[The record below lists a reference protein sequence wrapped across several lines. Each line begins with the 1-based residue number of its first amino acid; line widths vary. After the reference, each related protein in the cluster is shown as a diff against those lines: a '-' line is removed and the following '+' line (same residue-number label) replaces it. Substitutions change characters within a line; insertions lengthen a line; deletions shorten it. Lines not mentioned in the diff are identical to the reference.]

1 MSVETILR
9 EGMIDSDVRG
19 RNAVS
24 RPWHLSCMLKDKGE
38 LGERCAWP
46 EESIQAKQEGSD
58 AQDLGRMQRK
68 AGRRSSWKRT

>member
-1 MSVETILR
+1 
-9 EGMIDSDVRG
+9 
-19 RNAVS
+19 
-24 RPWHLSCMLKDKGE
+24 MLKDKRE